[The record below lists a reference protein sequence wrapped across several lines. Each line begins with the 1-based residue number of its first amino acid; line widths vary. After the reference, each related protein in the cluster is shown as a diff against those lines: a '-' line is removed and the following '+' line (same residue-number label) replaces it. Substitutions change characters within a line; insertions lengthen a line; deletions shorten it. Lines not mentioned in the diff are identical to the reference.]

1 MNSGVNWSQF
11 LGGCATRPPAP
22 ITPNLALHADFVYES
37 GFNIASLEQHERDT
51 TKWLGSRFTEV
62 HKWLDEFFPTS
73 GSSHRK
79 FRHHEEGIR
88 EAAKLFGESAADAA
102 RVHILRDCRNIPG
115 ADDYVQGRVD
125 ALGLPRDWPIAAYAL
140 YTEEAF
146 SALVQYKLKGPTG
159 ILLWGFIGQEVA
171 PLLPALTNLTP
182 DEVKERLDAWQ
193 KAVEA
198 RNALPPLGEPEEPIK
213 ALPTD
218 AAAHVSAMSGLPFF
232 SQLSSQFGGF
242 QFCSVP
248 TDFLVTPLALI
259 DYENIENLRPELQGE
274 DELSIARFAFP
285 QQLAVQLNAAVDLN
299 RHSVSLVSRNKG
311 LLVGGPQLN
320 QTPSGIEVRFLV
332 TSGAAI
338 IMVSRIGNR
347 LFLRSGIHRAYLLA
361 SLGVAR
367 IPCALV
373 EEKFLSPISSSY
385 PSFSN
390 DVLTHARPPLLKDFF
405 DDSLSLTAT
414 LRQTNK
420 IVRVT
425 AEELVVPVE

>member
-1 MNSGVNWSQF
+1 MVQ
-11 LGGCATRPPAP
+11 
-22 ITPNLALHADFVYES
+22 
-37 GFNIASLEQHERDT
+37 
-51 TKWLGSRFTEV
+51 SR
-62 HKWLDEFFPTS
+62 
-73 GSSHRK
+73 
-79 FRHHEEGIR
+79 
-88 EAAKLFGESAADAA
+88 
-102 RVHILRDCRNIPG
+102 
-115 ADDYVQGRVD
+115 
-125 ALGLPRDWPIAAYAL
+125 
-140 YTEEAF
+140 
-146 SALVQYKLKGPTG
+146 LKGPTG

-242 QFCSVP
+242 QLCSVP

-259 DYENIENLRPELQGE
+259 DYENIENLRPGLQGE

-311 LLVGGPQLN
+311 LLVGGLQLN

-405 DDSLSLTAT
+405 DDCCL
-414 LRQTNK
+414 
-420 IVRVT
+420 
-425 AEELVVPVE
+425 